1 MEAYLKLRK
10 TQSDLSMNHHNN
22 IVDNNYWYASLCERP
37 IVVVSLCPEAS
48 G

>member
-22 IVDNNYWYASLCERP
+22 IVDYYWYASLCERP
-37 IVVVSLCPEAS
+37 IVVVSLGPEAS